1 MKARAYQRYNYT
13 VNLFDYVDQTQSDG
27 SVLRT
32 HSIAERDR
40 KININTDNTN
50 RLIITCATPI
60 DLEWG
65 LRTLK
70 DRAGVEIGYGYM
82 WYIKSIEPVINAL
95 GYVEG
100 YRMKTGPQTP
110 YLNVS
115 A

>member
-1 MKARAYQRYNYT
+1 MKARAYQKYNYT
-13 VNLFDYVDQTQSDG
+13 VNLFDFTEQTDFQG
-27 SVLRT
+27 ITTRT
-32 HSIAERDR
+32 YSLTETGR

-50 RLIITCATPI
+50 RLIITCETPI
-60 DLEWG
+60 ELDWG

-70 DRAGVEIGYGYM
+70 DRAGTEIGYGYM

-100 YRMKTGPQTP
+100 YRMKTGPQEP
-110 YLNVS
+110 YMNVS